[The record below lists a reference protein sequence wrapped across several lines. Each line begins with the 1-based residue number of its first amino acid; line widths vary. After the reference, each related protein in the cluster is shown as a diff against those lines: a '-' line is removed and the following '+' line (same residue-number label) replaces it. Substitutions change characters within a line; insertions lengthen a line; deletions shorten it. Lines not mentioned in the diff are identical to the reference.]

1 MLKLLLIGFGLML
14 LIEGCLYGL
23 FPNKMK
29 NLMRVIQDYDD
40 QKIRNTAIPFCLI
53 GFCLIYFRQV
63 NAILLRFSLGFLHY
77 IFSQGKCNFVTIFV
91 WVFSQHF
98 LVQGEDYPA

>member
-1 MLKLLLIGFGLML
+1 MLQLLLIGFGLML

-53 GFCLIYFRQV
+53 GFCLIYF
-63 NAILLRFSLGFLHY
+63 NIKTS
-77 IFSQGKCNFVTIFV
+77 
-91 WVFSQHF
+91 
-98 LVQGEDYPA
+98 